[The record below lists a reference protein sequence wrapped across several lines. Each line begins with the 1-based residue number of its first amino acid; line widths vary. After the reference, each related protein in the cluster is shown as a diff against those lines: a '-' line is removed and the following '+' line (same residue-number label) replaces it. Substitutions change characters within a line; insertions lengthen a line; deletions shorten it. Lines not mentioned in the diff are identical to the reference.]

1 MLFPVDACK
10 RLVAIASLLSALS
23 LLGGCASMGSMGV
36 GESEPVYGTYL
47 AARHAASMHETEKAA
62 DLYAS
67 SLRRNP
73 DDPVVLERGFMLYAS
88 TGDLNRA
95 APLARELIKSK
106 PDHRLARLVLG
117 LVDIKRGNYADAKDQ
132 FSKSEPGPFTVLIG
146 SLTSAWADAGL
157 DDKQGALDRL
167 ATFDGRA
174 SFDLF
179 RYFHQALILDEL
191 EDVKGAEAAYRK
203 ANDVSSGASIRV
215 VEAYASFL
223 ARNDRPDDAR
233 TLLNQYLTLAPTH
246 PLALADVARLDKGRS
261 LPPLVDGPSD
271 GVAEVLYGLGSAL
284 TQDSNSDLSS
294 LYLNMALYMRP
305 DFDVARMLL
314 ATTYEQAKRWDDAI
328 ALFKQIDS
336 DSPLYQTARIQA
348 ATDLEEIG
356 KMDQAI
362 AELSRITS
370 TDSSDT
376 APVIS
381 LGDIYRAKEDFQKA
395 AETYTRALKMIG
407 EPAERDWTLLYA
419 RGICYERMGQWDKA
433 ETDLKQALALSN
445 DNPLVLNYLGYS
457 WIEQGVHLDEA
468 VGMIEKAV
476 EQRPNDGFIV
486 DSLGWARY
494 RLGDYG
500 QAVEYLERAVEL
512 EPGDPTIN
520 EHLGDAYWHVGRR
533 IEARFQW
540 SHALDMKPEQD
551 RLAPLRAKL
560 DFGLNPALDV
570 ELKGAADADQS

>member
-1 MLFPVDACK
+1 MVFPVDASK

-23 LLGGCASMGSMGV
+23 LLGGCASLGSLGAST
-36 GESEPVYGTYL
+36 SEPPFGTYL
-47 AARHAASMHETEKAA
+47 AARHAASAHETEKAA
-62 DLYAS
+62 DLYAK
-67 SLRRNP
+67 SLRQNP

-88 TGDLNRA
+88 TGDMNHA
-95 APLARELIKSK
+95 APLARELIKTK

-117 LVDIKRGNYADAKDQ
+117 IVDIKNRDYADAKDQ
-132 FSKSEPGPFTVLIG
+132 FAKSEPGPFTALIG
-146 SLTSAWADAGL
+146 SLTSAWAEAGL
-157 DDKQGALDRL
+157 KDKQGALDRL

-191 EDVKGAEAAYRK
+191 EDVQGAQAAYRK

-215 VEAYASFL
+215 IEAYVSFL
-223 ARNDRPDDAR
+223 VRQERPDEAR
-233 TLLNQYLTLAPTH
+233 ALLMQYLTLAPTH
-246 PLALADVARLDKGRS
+246 PLALADLARLDKGRS
-261 LPPLVDGPSD
+261 FDPLVANPAE

-284 TQDSNSDLSS
+284 TQDSNSELSS

-348 ATDLEEIG
+348 ATDLERIG
-356 KMDQAI
+356 KEDEAI

-370 TDSSDT
+370 SNT
-376 APVIS
+376 ADIEPVVS
-381 LGDIYRAKEDFQKA
+381 LGDIYRAKEDFPKA

-407 EPAERDWTLLYA
+407 EPTEREWTLLYA

-433 ETDLKQALALSN
+433 ETDLKKALELSN
-445 DNPLVLNYLGYS
+445 ENPLVLNYLGYS

-540 SHALDMKPEQD
+540 SHALDMKPEQK
-551 RLAPLRAKL
+551 RLESLRAKL
-560 DFGLNPALDV
+560 DFGLKPELDIEAV
-570 ELKGAADADQS
+570 SPPKADQS

>member
-1 MLFPVDACK
+1 MVFPVDACK
-10 RLVAIASLLSALS
+10 RLVAIVSLLSALS
-23 LLGGCASMGSMGV
+23 SLGGCASLGSMGADRN
-36 GESEPVYGTYL
+36 GPAYGTYL
-47 AARHAASMHETEKAA
+47 AARHAASIHATEKAA
-62 DLYAS
+62 DLYS
-67 SLRRNP
+67 KSLRQNP
-73 DDPVVLERGFMLYAS
+73 NDPVVLERGFMLYAS
-88 TGDLNRA
+88 TGDIDRA
-95 APLARELIKSK
+95 APLARELVKSK

-117 LVDIKRGNYADAKDQ
+117 LVDIKRGDYADAKDQ
-132 FSKSEPGPFTVLIG
+132 FAKSEPGPFTVLIG

-157 DDKQGALDRL
+157 EDRQGALDRL

-233 TLLNQYLTLAPTH
+233 ALLNQYLTLAPTH
-246 PLALADVARLDKGRS
+246 PLALADLARLDKGRS
-261 LPPLVDGPSD
+261 FRPLVGDPSD

-284 TQDSNSDLSS
+284 TQDSSSDLSS

-336 DSPLYQTARIQA
+336 ASPLYQTARIQA
-348 ATDLEEIG
+348 ASDLEQIG
-356 KMDQAI
+356 KEDQAI

-370 TDSSDT
+370 ADAGGTS
-376 APVIS
+376 PVIS
-381 LGDIYRAKEDFQKA
+381 LGDIYRAKKDFQKA
-395 AETYTRALKMIG
+395 VDTYTRALEMLG
-407 EPAERDWTLLYA
+407 EPTEREWTLLYA
-419 RGICYERMGQWDKA
+419 RGICYERMGRWDKA
-433 ETDLKQALALSN
+433 EADLKQALALSN
-445 DNPLVLNYLGYS
+445 ENPLVLNYLGYS

-560 DFGLNPALDV
+560 DFGLKPTLDI
-570 ELKGAADADQS
+570 EATGAHAADQS